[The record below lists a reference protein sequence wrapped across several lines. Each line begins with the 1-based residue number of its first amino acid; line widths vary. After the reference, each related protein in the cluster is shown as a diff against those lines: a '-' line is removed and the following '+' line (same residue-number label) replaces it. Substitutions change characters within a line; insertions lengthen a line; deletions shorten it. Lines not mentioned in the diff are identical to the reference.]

1 MKSICLFLLLL
12 FPFLLFSQDE
22 PAPEALGDTI
32 VTDVDLFEGDHPLDI
47 TLTFDIK
54 KYQREKHKE
63 AYIPVDLLFHVNDS
77 FEVAKSVRVKS
88 RGQFRKSHCHFAPF
102 WLNIR
107 KAEVANNYLKEVV
120 KMKVVTHCK
129 ASPSYEDYI
138 LTEYLA
144 YRIYNILSP
153 LSFRVRLIRMK
164 YVDTGR
170 KNKLTEG
177 WAFMIEPEKMMA
189 ERSGGLVI
197 KNDQVGMVLTRQDEM
212 LLTSLF
218 QYMIGNGDYSVAG
231 RHNIKLLG
239 MPGFGSLGY
248 TPVPYDFDYSGL
260 VNTYYAKPG
269 ESLGIRSVTERYF
282 LGPCAEDE
290 AYLEAIQY
298 MEEHR
303 EEILE
308 LLNNFPYLAE
318 KVKSRVIAY
327 IEQYY
332 SAAESPGFIEQ
343 KLRATCR

>member
-1 MKSICLFLLLL
+1 MKYIFLFLLLL

-22 PAPEALGDTI
+22 PEPEALGDTI
-32 VTDVDLFEGDHPLDI
+32 VTNVDLFEGDDPLDI

-54 KYQREKHKE
+54 KYQREKNKE
-63 AYIPVDLLFHVNDS
+63 NYIPVDLFFQVNDS
-77 FEVAKSVRVKS
+77 FEVTKSVRVKS

-107 KAEVANNYLKEVV
+107 KAQVANPYLQEVV

-129 ASPSYEDYI
+129 ESPAYEDYI

-153 LSFRVRLIRMK
+153 LSFRVRLIKMK

-170 KNKLTEG
+170 KDRHTEG
-177 WAFMIEPEKMMA
+177 WAFMIEPEKMLA

-197 KNDQVGMVLTRQDEM
+197 KNDKIGMAHTRQDEM
-212 LLTSLF
+212 LVASLF
-218 QYMIGNGDYSVAG
+218 QYMIGNGDYSVVG
-231 RHNIKLLG
+231 RHNMKLLG
-239 MPGFGSLGY
+239 MPDFGIKGY
-248 TPVPYDFDYSGL
+248 SPVPYDFDYSGI
-260 VNTYYAKPG
+260 VDAYYAEPG
-269 ESLGIRSVTERYF
+269 ENLGIKSVTERYF

-290 AYLEAIQY
+290 AYLKAIQY
-298 MEEHR
+298 MEKHR

-308 LLNNFPYLAE
+308 LVNTFPYLEE
-318 KVKSRVIAY
+318 KVKSRVIGY

-332 SAAESPGFIEQ
+332 IATQSPRFLEQ
-343 KLRATCR
+343 KLRSTCR

>member
-1 MKSICLFLLLL
+1 MKYLFLLLL
-12 FPFLLFSQDE
+12 LLSPFLLFSQDE
-22 PAPEALGDTI
+22 PEPGALGDTI
-32 VTDVDLFEGDHPLDI
+32 VTNVDLFEGDDPLDI

-54 KYQREKHKE
+54 KYQREKQKE
-63 AYIPVDLLFHVNDS
+63 GYIPVDLLFHVNDT

-88 RGQFRKSHCHFAPF
+88 RGQFRKNHCHFAPF

-107 KAEVANNYLKEVV
+107 KAEVANTYLQEVV

-129 ASPSYEDYI
+129 ESPAYEDYI

-153 LSFRVRLIRMK
+153 LSFRVRLIKMK

-170 KNKLTEG
+170 KDRLTEG
-177 WAFMIEPEKMMA
+177 WAIMIEPEKMMA
-189 ERSGGLVI
+189 ERNGGLVI
-197 KNDQVGMVLTRQDEM
+197 KNDKVGMAHTRQDEM
-212 LLTSLF
+212 LVTSLF

-239 MPGFGSLGY
+239 MPDFGSKGY
-248 TPVPYDFDYSGL
+248 TPVPYDFDYSGI
-260 VNTYYAKPG
+260 VDAYYAEPG
-269 ESLGIRSVTERYF
+269 ENLGIKSVTERYF
-282 LGPCAEDE
+282 LGPCAENE

-298 MEEHR
+298 MEKHR

-308 LLNNFPYLAE
+308 LVNTFPYLGE
-318 KVKSRVIAY
+318 KEKSRVIAY

-332 SAAESPGFIEQ
+332 RAAESPRFIEQ
-343 KLRATCR
+343 QLRSTCR